1 MLIKMLDAIWVISFL
16 QDFFNHACITE
27 HQILMPI
34 EHIFTLILAIMV
46 NSL

>member
-16 QDFFNHACITE
+16 QDFFNHAYITE
-27 HQILMPI
+27 HQILMLT
-34 EHIFTLILAIMV
+34 EYIFALILAIMV